1 MSRILP
7 EDDFTGNLGF
17 IWGDWGG
24 LDGLVGVEVV
34 ERFEEEFGVTITD
47 TEAVAMKTLDDIV
60 TRIWSKVSNEP
71 GKGSRVA

>member
-1 MSRILP
+1 MRP
-7 EDDFTGNLGF
+7 ETYF
-17 IWGDWGG
+17 

-60 TRIWSKVSNEP
+60 TRIWWKVSIEP